1 MPTRAL
7 IRVSASCDSVPDHSP
22 FFIRNQVRSETS
34 PRSAQT
40 SGPVRRQIS
49 ARRTIPSTADGVSRS
64 RAEASERFGAVC
76 PTPGSI
82 AGRIAA
88 WFMGSIRHLADN
100 ILPIG
105 NLASLNNEAVVTPSE
120 SMGKSSFSFQRAVVF
135 DARAA
140 KYRRPRADFPV
151 IRSSVGL
158 MGASVSS
165 AVGFQQTVLASFL
178 VCPERLDEPT
188 LSLRDEYRPAIAAA
202 EGQIG
207 WFFAYQNDLFLNRAI
222 GFHNSDRAPEDSCDQ
237 QLSGHISADAVDR
250 VGFKFLDRP
259 CAGQFVA
266 PDSIGP
272 YLTVV

>member
-1 MPTRAL
+1 M
-7 IRVSASCDSVPDHSP
+7 PDHSP

-105 NLASLNNEAVVTPSE
+105 NLASLKNEVVVTPSE

-158 MGASVSS
+158 TRALPSV
-165 AVGFQQTVLASFL
+165 QQLAFSKQCSRPSWSVRKDSMNPPWRCVTNTVLPSLPPKARLVGSLPIRTISF
-178 VCPERLDEPT
+178 
-188 LSLRDEYRPAIAAA
+188 
-202 EGQIG
+202 
-207 WFFAYQNDLFLNRAI
+207 
-222 GFHNSDRAPEDSCDQ
+222 
-237 QLSGHISADAVDR
+237 
-250 VGFKFLDRP
+250 
-259 CAGQFVA
+259 
-266 PDSIGP
+266 
-272 YLTVV
+272 